1 MAYVM
6 LLNLLFKSIIP
17 SLIRKSNLRNMASI
31 LPSLPSAVISNFG
44 ESLRATIDK
53 QIIELVDLAIV
64 SDEERENSFKQVNL

>member
-1 MAYVM
+1 
-6 LLNLLFKSIIP
+6 
-17 SLIRKSNLRNMASI
+17 MASI